1 MKVLMCPPLHYQP
14 AEGGD
19 TSTVMAEWR
28 GLYRLLRD
36 ELDVQVDLL
45 EPRPDMP
52 TLVLAASGGLVCED
66 SFFASRFREN
76 SRRPEAEAWE
86 NFFLVRGYAM
96 PGLPEGCCFEGE
108 RDLVAMDGTM
118 FAGYRSDDDLAAHE
132 AVAKVLGGE
141 VHSLCLSDAW
151 DWPLDACL
159 CPLGDGSALFHPDA
173 FDPAAHKALHDH
185 VPRLHPV
192 DADDARRL
200 GCNALVTGRNAVLPE
215 GCPETA
221 AHLEE
226 AGFQVHSTPLRS
238 YARHGA
244 GPKALVLK
252 IAG

>member
-14 AEGGD
+14 AEGED

-66 SFFASRFREN
+66 SFIASRFREN
-76 SRRPEAEAWE
+76 SRRPESQAWE

-96 PGLPEGCCFEGE
+96 LGLPEDCFEGE
-108 RDLVAMDGTM
+108 RDLVAVGRTM
-118 FAGYRSDDDLAAHE
+118 FAGYRSDDDLAAHA
-132 AVAKVLGGE
+132 AVAKVLGRE
-141 VHSLCLSDAW
+141 VHSLRLSDVW
-151 DWPLDACL
+151 DWPLDTCL
-159 CPLGDGSALFHPDA
+159 CSLGDGSALFYPDA
-173 FDPAAHKALHDH
+173 FDPSARKALHDY